1 MKEIDITYGEYA
13 SKWGLTDFYEES
25 EKKLKDALDSSE
37 DFDTGWWGCKKEIRS
52 ARIKRED
59 GIITVEVNC
68 EMDDLY
74 EQDDLI
80 YDALWESCKVEIELP
95 EEIIESIQYACYDY
109 DLTSRT
115 ELMDELNGDATLD
128 EIVEKIEELENEA
141 EKNNHSMFVRL
152 CAIVKDHYI
161 YMQENNM
168 IGGTEE

>member
-1 MKEIDITYGEYA
+1 MKQIDITYGSYA

-25 EKKLKDALDSSE
+25 KSKLTEALDSGE
-37 DFDTGWWGCKKEIRS
+37 DFDTGWFGCKKEIRY
-52 ARIKRED
+52 ARIKREN
-59 GIITVEVNC
+59 GIITVEVDC
-68 EMDDLY
+68 DMDDIY
-74 EQDDLI
+74 EQGDLI
-80 YDALWESCKVEIELP
+80 YDALWDSCKVEIELP
-95 EEIIESIQYACYDY
+95 EEIMESIQYSAYDY
-109 DLTSRT
+109 DLTPRT
-115 ELMDELNGDATLD
+115 ELMEELSADATFD